1 MRRSLMIRKA
11 LSWAAVLCLLL
22 AFTPEAKA
30 QARDN
35 SWEIGYFAGANF
47 YANELK
53 LENGFTYGVRVG
65 WNFRPALEFEAS
77 FATSEQSHL
86 QHPTSTL
93 LPQHPP
99 ANFVFDP
106 DLTAKV
112 NSYNARVVGN
122 VITDWRHWKPLVFFQ
137 VGHHDLKLTESWVP
151 KGNESATTIGIGAGA
166 RYFFNDYLAARMEAS
181 IEYAVADIYWNKVV
195 TAGLVGVFGGAA
207 PSDRDGDGVS
217 DVHDRCADTPKGAI
231 VDRYGCPH
239 DQDKDGVFDGLD
251 QCPDTPEKWPVNEKG
266 CPTDVD
272 GDGVPDGKDKCT
284 DTPKGAKVD
293 ADGCPLDS
301 DGDAV
306 YDGLDQCEGTP
317 FGAKVDAKGCPI
329 DTDKDGVPDGIDQ
342 CENTPAGATVD
353 SKGCPSDS
361 DGDGLYDGLDECPD
375 TPKWWTLDS
384 KGCPTPRLDKLAL
397 VILEKVN
404 FKSGSAVLEPDAAKT
419 LDEAV
424 EALLYWSD
432 VKVEIGGYTDNRGT
446 AVKNKALSLDRA
458 KAVKTYFASK
468 GINPARL
475 EVKGYGSENPVA
487 DNNTPEGQAQNRR
500 VEVKKIGGD
509 ESIHPPLSSYTP
521 PPSAV
526 SPPSPPPPQAPP
538 EPTKEKPP
546 DASPEKDAP
555 PPSENS

>member
-1 MRRSLMIRKA
+1 MIRKA
-11 LSWAAVLCLLL
+11 LSWAAVSILLL
-22 AFTPEAKA
+22 AVAPEAMA

-77 FATSEQSHL
+77 FATSEQSHI
-86 QHPTSTL
+86 QQPTSTL

-99 ANFVFDP
+99 ATFTFDP

-112 NSYNARVVGN
+112 NSYNARIVGN
-122 VITDWRHWKPLVFFQ
+122 VITEWRHWKPLVFFQ
-137 VGHHDLKLTESWVP
+137 VGHHDMKLTESWVP
-151 KGNESATTIGIGAGA
+151 KGNESATTIGIGAGT
-166 RYFFNDYLAARMEAS
+166 RYFFNDYLAARAEAS

-207 PSDRDGDGVS
+207 PSDKDGDGVS

-251 QCPDTPEKWPVNEKG
+251 QCPDTPEKWPVDEKG
-266 CPTDVD
+266 CPTDAD
-272 GDGVPDGKDKCT
+272 GDGVPDGKDKCA

-306 YDGLDQCEGTP
+306 YDGLDQCENTP

-342 CENTPAGATVD
+342 CENTPAGAIVD

-384 KGCPTPRLDKLAL
+384 KGCPTPRLDRLAL

-404 FKSGSAVLEPDAAKT
+404 FKSGSAVLEPDATKT

-446 AVKNKALSLDRA
+446 AAKNKALSLDRA

-468 GINPARL
+468 GIDPARL

-487 DNNTPEGQAQNRR
+487 DNNSPEGQAQNRR
-500 VEVKKIGGD
+500 VEVKKLGGD

-526 SPPSPPPPQAPP
+526 SPPPSQPPPQAPP
-538 EPTKEKPP
+538 EPPKEKAP
-546 DASPEKDAP
+546 DEPQKDAP
-555 PPSENS
+555 PPPDKG